1 VFFIVNIERNKKM
14 KEQIEAAIEYL
25 KQVNVRGCI
34 TGSALLGY
42 FPDEKNTQD
51 IDIFCYD
58 EKSFTELYYDLYHN
72 PMFIILDKL
81 ELWKS
86 DMFRTRDNFSNK
98 HHTGVTTIKFK
109 YNTCVDVNIILK
121 KNCHNIFSVLSS
133 FDINIICKGY
143 DLQAKE
149 YLDLT
154 TSPGKTASW
163 NKWNP
168 AFNSTEVWQVS
179 RILRQLERCF
189 KYHRRGYNTDAV
201 VLKYIDLINGLQ
213 EFQNIFNSENFDEK
227 LKITKENTLI
237 VKQVCQVWL
246 EKHEITEE
254 QLELLKIKIKQI

>member
-1 VFFIVNIERNKKM
+1 M
-14 KEQIEAAIEYL
+14 KEQIENAITYL
-25 KQVNVRGCI
+25 KNKNIRGCI

-58 EKSFTELYYDLYHN
+58 LPSFTELYYDLYHN
-72 PMFIILDKL
+72 PMFTILDKL

-86 DMFRTRDNFSNK
+86 DMFRTKDSFNNTK

-121 KNCHNIFSVLSS
+121 KNCANIFSVLSS

-143 DLQAKE
+143 DLQTKE

-154 TSPGKTASW
+154 TSPGKVASW

-168 AFNSTEVWQVS
+168 AFNSTEIWQIN

-189 KYHRRGYNTDAV
+189 KYHNRGYNTDNV
-201 VLKYIDLINGLQ
+201 VLKYIELIDRLQ
-213 EFQNIFNSENFDEK
+213 EFQNIFSSENFDEK

-237 VKQVCQVWL
+237 VKQICELWL
-246 EKHEITEE
+246 KTHSFTEE
-254 QLELLKIKIKQI
+254 QIELLKIKIKQI